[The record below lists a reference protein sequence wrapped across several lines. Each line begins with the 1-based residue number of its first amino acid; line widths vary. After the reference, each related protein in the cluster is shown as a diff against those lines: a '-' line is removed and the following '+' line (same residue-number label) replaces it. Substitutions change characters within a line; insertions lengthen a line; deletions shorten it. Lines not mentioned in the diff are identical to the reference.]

1 MKAIIPAAGIGKR
14 LQPHT
19 FNRPKV
25 MVPVAGKPILEH
37 IAVSMFDS
45 GFDRLCVIVG
55 YKKEAVTDYFNKEYP
70 GRFSFP
76 VQEEMKGLAHAVLYG
91 LEDTDEPALIIL
103 GDTIIDMDFSRFKGS
118 RENIIAVVR
127 VDDPSR
133 FGIVE
138 TDKEGFITG
147 MVEKPEKPQSD
158 LAIAGAY
165 FIRDQRKLKL
175 AIEELIS
182 RKIKTRGEFQLTDAL
197 ALMMER
203 GDRFKAMPINDW
215 YDCGKPETLLSTN
228 RFLLRTHGENHGQCT
243 GCTIHEPVYIGAGS
257 RIENSEIGPDVAIG
271 KNVTIS
277 DSKIVNSMIFRG
289 ATVEC
294 SELHDSLIGEYARI
308 KDVKGALNTGD
319 KEQVIGTEREHQKKL

>member
-1 MKAIIPAAGIGKR
+1 MKAIIPAAGIGTR

-37 IAVSMFDS
+37 IAESLFDS

-55 YKKEAVTDYFNKEYP
+55 YKKEAVTDYFNARYP
-70 GRFSFP
+70 GRFTFP

-103 GDTIIDMDFSRFKGS
+103 GDTIIDMDFGRFKDSG
-118 RENIIAVVR
+118 ENIIAVVK

-138 TDKEGFITG
+138 TDYNSFITA
-147 MVEKPEKPQSD
+147 MVEKPEKPKSD

-165 FIRDQRKLKL
+165 FIKNQKKLKS
-175 AIEELIS
+175 AIEELME
-182 RKIKTRGEFQLTDAL
+182 KEIKTRGEYQLTDAL
-197 ALMMER
+197 AIMMQKGER
-203 GDRFKAMPINDW
+203 FRAMPINDW

-228 RFLLRTHGENHGQCT
+228 RFLLRSHGKNHGMCT
-243 GCTIHEPVYIGAGS
+243 DCTIYEPVYIGEGS
-257 RIENSEIGPDVAIG
+257 RIENSEIGPNVAIG
-271 KNVTIS
+271 RGVTVRHS
-277 DSKIVNSMIFRG
+277 RIVNTMIFRD
-289 ATVEC
+289 ATVEH
-294 SELHDSLIGEYARI
+294 SELQDSIIGERAR
-308 KDVKGALNTGD
+308 VSHAKGALNTGD
-319 KEQVIGTEREHQKKL
+319 EELVSGKG